1 MSLTV
6 LQTYEYHMM
15 DWWFN
20 VFGPYG
26 WIFMIVGTVMCVGL
40 SVLIAYYVHKDALR
54 RGIKNSE
61 FWLLIGLILN
71 LLGLV
76 MYLLVRNSYNQGT
89 EFKNKEKI

>member
-6 LQTYEYHMM
+6 LQIYEFHMM

-26 WIFMIVGTVMCVGL
+26 WIFMIVGTVMCLGL

-61 FWLLIGLILN
+61 IWLLIGLILN

-76 MYLLVRNSYNQGT
+76 LYLLVRNSYNQEA
-89 EFKNKEKI
+89 EFKNKERI